1 MPAVLLLKIISLSS
15 GSLYVKI
22 PTQIVEYYGYAFKD
36 IGYFDYN
43 KGYVKLFID
52 KVYNDLWINIKEYR
66 AMCICSLK
74 RETVYKNNFPNDIFL
89 IDIDYLKRD
98 GIPRGYNILL
108 TLFSI
113 TTPKGET
120 FPVFPNEFRIFVGE
134 GLNVPQHVMAEVE
147 GLSRLQEGLDV
158 VAYLQDVGLQHVAD
172 DLMEGLRRFNAGDY
186 EGAIKFVRKVV
197 EGWRNLLQKQD
208 FSVPV
213 GEKRREALKDYASK
227 AYHLLSN
234 FGEHAGTHGSY
245 REALLSKNIAVELS
259 RYLASYLLE
268 GQIHR
273 QSQTTEA
280 QKQAGQ

>member
-1 MPAVLLLKIISLSS
+1 MPAILLSRVISLQS

-22 PTQIVEYYGYAFKD
+22 PEHIVNYYKYVFFGD
-36 IGYFDYN
+36 ILNHG
-43 KGYVKLFID
+43 KGSVEVLID
-52 KVYNDLWINIKEYR
+52 KVYNDQWINIKEYK
-66 AMCICSLK
+66 AINICSL
-74 RETVYKNNFPNDIFL
+74 EVAYGKNSYVFL
-89 IDIDYLKRD
+89 INISHLKKD
-98 GIPRGYNILL
+98 GLPRGYHVLL

-120 FPVFPNEFRIFVGE
+120 IPVFPNEFRIFVE
-134 GLNVPQHVMAEVE
+134 ESLLDVPQHVMVE
-147 GLSRLQEGLDV
+147 IESLSRLQEGLDIV
-158 VAYLQDVGLQHVAD
+158 VHLRDVGLQHVAD

-186 EGAIKFVRKVV
+186 EGAIKFFRKVV

-208 FSVPV
+208 FSIPV
-213 GEKRREALKDYASK
+213 GEKRQEALRDYASK
-227 AYHLLSN
+227 AYHLLSS

-245 REALLSKNIAVELS
+245 KEALLSKNIAVELS

-268 GQIHR
+268 GQTHK